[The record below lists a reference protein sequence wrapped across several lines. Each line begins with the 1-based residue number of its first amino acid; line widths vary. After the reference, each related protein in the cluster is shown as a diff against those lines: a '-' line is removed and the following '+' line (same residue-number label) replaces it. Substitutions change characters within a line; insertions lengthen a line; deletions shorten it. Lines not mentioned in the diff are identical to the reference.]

1 MDFESISGFLENK
14 TILITGATGFIAK
27 ILVEKILRIQPNIE
41 KLYLLI
47 RARDTKAAN
56 IRLQDEVLGK
66 ELFKVLKE
74 KLGSNFDTLISEK
87 IRAIAGDTS
96 YENLGITDLHISQ
109 HIDIVINVAATT
121 KFWERYDV
129 ALGVNTYGPKNIVNF
144 AKKCPNIQLLV
155 HVSTAYV
162 CGEKE
167 GLISEKAYEMGET
180 LNGVSCLD
188 IDFEKDFA
196 EQTLSNLKA
205 QQLPEK
211 DIRQR
216 MKDLGMERARKYGW
230 PNTYVFTKA
239 MGEMVVGQLRGN
251 LPVVILR
258 PTIVCSTINEPF
270 PGWVEGCR
278 TIDSVAV
285 IYGKGSLNLFAA
297 DKNSVFDL
305 IPADMFVNSIIVS
318 MKAHVNKPNL
328 IVYQV
333 GSSFRNPITFK
344 EMHDLHY
351 DYFAQNPWSNR
362 DGNLIKV
369 KKGVVLSS
377 IRIFETILI
386 MWHYLVKMIIIFV
399 SRMGFSKFQ
408 RSLYNLDKK
417 LKIAT
422 KLVELYKPYLF
433 FKAIFEDTNTEKLM
447 INAREN
453 GLDENVFNF
462 DPTSIDWKDFFVNV
476 HIPAIVKYLF

>member
-1 MDFESISGFLENK
+1 MDFESISEFLRNK

-47 RARDTKAAN
+47 RAGDAKAAN
-56 IRLQDEVLGK
+56 TRLQEEVLGK
-66 ELFKVLKE
+66 ELFKVLRE
-74 KLGSNFDTLISEK
+74 KLESNFNTLISEK

-96 YENLGITDLHISQ
+96 YENLGITDHNISQ
-109 HIDIVINVAATT
+109 HIDIVINIAATT

-144 AKKCPNIQLLV
+144 AKKCPNIQFLV

-167 GLISEKAYEMGET
+167 GLISEKPYEMGET
-180 LNGVSCLD
+180 LNGVPGLD
-188 IDFEKDFA
+188 IDFEKNFA
-196 EQTLSNLKA
+196 QQCISNLKA
-205 QQLPEK
+205 QQLSEK
-211 DIRQR
+211 EIKQR

-239 MGEMVVGQLRGN
+239 LGEMVVGQFRGN

-258 PTIVCSTINEPF
+258 PSIVCSTINEPF

-285 IYGKGSLNLFAA
+285 TYGKGNLILFAG
-297 DKNSVFDL
+297 DKNSVFDV

-318 MKAHVNKPNL
+318 MKAHVNKPEL

-344 EMHDLHY
+344 EIYDLHY

-362 DGNLIKV
+362 EYNLVKV

-377 IRIFETILI
+377 IRIFESILI
-386 MWHYLVKMIIIFV
+386 SWHYLVKLVNFIDLNYFIYYYP
-399 SRMGFSKFQ
+399 
-408 RSLYNLDKK
+408 LYNK
-417 LKIAT
+417 
-422 KLVELYKPYLF
+422 
-433 FKAIFEDTNTEKLM
+433 
-447 INAREN
+447 
-453 GLDENVFNF
+453 
-462 DPTSIDWKDFFVNV
+462 
-476 HIPAIVKYLF
+476 